1 MADQK
6 ELFNSKSR
14 PIPGVRREISFVPV
28 TQNGDSY
35 LYVHDM
41 MGYVPDDL
49 ALNAQVQTLLS
60 LFDGRR
66 SVEDL
71 KPFLGEDVTTDHLL
85 EFVQFLD
92 ENRILNSAFLE
103 GYREKVESGYE
114 SSQTH
119 ESVTAGGSYP
129 ADPEELRALL
139 EDAFEEHGGGD
150 SRESGPVRALYAP
163 HIDPRVSLDV
173 YAGAFSRIADQRP
186 SRVVMLATSHYAGL
200 YPERYENYPYIL
212 VNKDYGMPN
221 GLVQADREALE
232 RLAEAG
238 EELGVTTDDRAHRME
253 HSIELH
259 LVFLNHLWDHGFRI
273 VPILVN
279 GFDEL
284 YYHEQGFLGKSV
296 SGFSEML
303 REEFAGAEDTL
314 FLVSGDLAHVGKKF
328 GDDRAA
334 ESMFDEIRSFDARFL
349 DHAVENRCGD
359 MLAQMKEEFDPYRI
373 CGFPPLYTLM
383 HTLPD
388 LRGELIN
395 YEIWDEQERESAVSF
410 GSIAY
415 R

>member
-1 MADQK
+1 MAEPN

-28 TQNGDSY
+28 NQNGDSY

-60 LFDGRR
+60 LFDGRK

-71 KPFLGEDVTTDHLL
+71 KPFLGEDVTTGHLL

-92 ENRILNSAFLE
+92 ENRILNSAFLD

-114 SSQTH
+114 SSETH

-129 ADPEELRALL
+129 ADPETLRALL
-139 EDAFEEHGGGD
+139 EDAFEEHDGD
-150 SRESGPVRALYAP
+150 SRDGGPVRALYAP
-163 HIDPRVSLDV
+163 HIDPRVSLDI

-186 SRVVMLATSHYAGL
+186 RRVVMLATSHYAGL
-200 YPERYENYPYIL
+200 YPEHYENRPYIL
-212 VNKDYGMPN
+212 VNKDFKMPN
-221 GLVQADREALE
+221 GLVQADREALD

-238 EELGVTTDDRAHRME
+238 EELGVTAGDRAHRME

-259 LVFLNHLWDHGFRI
+259 LVFLNHLWKHDYEI

-284 YYHEQGFLGKSV
+284 YYNEQGFLGESV

-303 REEFAGAEDTL
+303 REEFAGDEDTL

-328 GDDRAA
+328 GDDRPADN
-334 ESMFDEIRSFDARFL
+334 MFDEIRSFDARFL
-349 DHAVENRCGD
+349 DHAVENRRGD
-359 MLAQMKEEFDPYRI
+359 MLAHMKEEFDPYRI